1 MNSSMNHCYVC
12 KRTGPLENHHV
23 YKGPNRKISEKY
35 GLKVKLCAMCHRGEK
50 GVHGRDGHKLDLQL
64 KREFQTLFEKD
75 HSRDEFIKII
85 GRNYL

>member
-1 MNSSMNHCYVC
+1 
-12 KRTGPLENHHV
+12 
-23 YKGPNRKISEKY
+23 
-35 GLKVKLCAMCHRGEK
+35 MCHRGEI